1 MLLANLVLLFWKKDF
16 PRRTEKVISPWTPEF
31 REFLI
36 VSTAYVVGS
45 NLFGQGDLLV
55 ANKFFPKGEID
66 AYGSASLLARSLPV
80 VSGPLLTV
88 LFTHRS
94 GSHHHHG
101 DDLRE
106 QLKLLGLFAFGLVFG
121 AACLFVLKD
130 FALHVLGRNTPQ
142 AAGMIAP
149 LSVTM
154 IFVGL
159 LQAIGTWALA
169 SRWQKISLLY
179 GGLGVGYWLALLTFG
194 RSPAALLQTMP
205 VVAGIAF
212 AILFCLWFIM
222 MRRHKP
228 AAQS

>member
-1 MLLANLVLLFWKKDF
+1 
-16 PRRTEKVISPWTPEF
+16 
-31 REFLI
+31 
-36 VSTAYVVGS
+36 
-45 NLFGQGDLLV
+45 
-55 ANKFFPKGEID
+55 
-66 AYGSASLLARSLPV
+66 
-80 VSGPLLTV
+80 
-88 LFTHRS
+88 
-94 GSHHHHG
+94 
-101 DDLRE
+101 
-106 QLKLLGLFAFGLVFG
+106 LKLLGLFAFGLVFG